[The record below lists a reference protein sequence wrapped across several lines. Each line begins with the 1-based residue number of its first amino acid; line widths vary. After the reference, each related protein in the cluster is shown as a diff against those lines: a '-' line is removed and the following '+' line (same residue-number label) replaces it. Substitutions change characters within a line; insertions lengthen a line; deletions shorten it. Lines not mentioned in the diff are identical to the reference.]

1 MIIFYIIVHNI
12 NLNSSMSTIPS
23 PLKRSAD
30 EGGPLYLQHW
40 FNTLK
45 SLVDWISDS
54 IINWWPVWEA
64 SKMGERKQSSTDR
77 KYDWIG
83 RTHPSSVSFIMQRY
97 SVIRSHLDPRAKVV
111 EWKEFESAIEK
122 IRQDETKI
130 WPTVRRIQLDY
141 SQSVMKPI
149 QRLKQVLILDLKTT
163 WHMRLIF

>member
-1 MIIFYIIVHNI
+1 MHTWWRTSKSTCTCESTSTCQVLVGYISVVSVSFYADFMFFIADKKWVLWLVTCDLWRCTTIYKMKNVMIIFYIIEHDI

-64 SKMGERKQSSTDR
+64 SKMGERKQSSTDQTR
-77 KYDWIG
+77 N
-83 RTHPSSVSFIMQRY
+83 TT
-97 SVIRSHLDPRAKVV
+97 
-111 EWKEFESAIEK
+111 ESAEH
-122 IRQDETKI
+122 TK
-130 WPTVRRIQLDY
+130 D
-141 SQSVMKPI
+141 
-149 QRLKQVLILDLKTT
+149 
-163 WHMRLIF
+163 